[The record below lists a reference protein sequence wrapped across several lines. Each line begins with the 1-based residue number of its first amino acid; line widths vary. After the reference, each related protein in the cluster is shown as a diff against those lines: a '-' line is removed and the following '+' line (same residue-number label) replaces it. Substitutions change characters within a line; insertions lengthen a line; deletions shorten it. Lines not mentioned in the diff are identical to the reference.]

1 MHQLHPL
8 IEACGIEG
16 EDPEVFWKV
25 GEAQGYDTKIGWAAG
40 SHAGQFNVVFSN
52 RNHVPNDR
60 PERSRRL
67 PVDRRRR
74 WGTYFNCPVAEWRRE
89 LRARLQGKLEASLP
103 AYMVPSAFVVLDRL
117 PLTPN
122 GKLNRHALP
131 APEILSGV
139 AWRAP
144 RTQQEEALCE
154 VFAEVLE
161 LPRVGIDDNFFDL
174 GGHSLLAT
182 RLISRI
188 RKTLSVDLPL
198 RILFEAPTVADL
210 GERLNDGQKASSP
223 LVPLARPAEIPLS
236 FAQRRLWFINRLG
249 GGESD
254 LHDPAGCAPEGSA
267 RSCCVAGCAWRSRR
281 AP

>member
-1 MHQLHPL
+1 MPLTTIAERITVGRIASFQINNIPNRRLSHDVAAARIIAATNKRARVHQLHSL

-16 EDPEVFWKV
+16 EDPEVFWKL
-25 GEAQGYDTKIGWAAG
+25 GEAHGYDTKIGWVAG
-40 SHAGQFNVVFSN
+40 SHAGQFNVAFSN
-52 RNHVPNDR
+52 RSHVPNNFPHGGR
-60 PERSRRL
+60 RS

-89 LRARLQGKLEASLP
+89 LRARLQEKLEASLP

-117 PLTPN
+117 PLTPS

-131 APEILSGV
+131 APDILSGV

-144 RTQQEEALCE
+144 RTWQEEALCE
-154 VFAEVLE
+154 LFAEVLE

-188 RKTLSVDLPL
+188 RKTLSVDLP
-198 RILFEAPTVADL
+198 
-210 GERLNDGQKASSP
+210 
-223 LVPLARPAEIPLS
+223 
-236 FAQRRLWFINRLG
+236 
-249 GGESD
+249 
-254 LHDPAGCAPEGSA
+254 SA
-267 RSCCVAGCAWRSRR
+267 YCSKHPR
-281 AP
+281 